1 MTQHVWFIV
10 AYNRENAQIM
20 AMHGRHMTAGK
31 GPVAL
36 FKENSLPKH
45 VYVDRFGR
53 SQNAV

>member
-45 VYVDRFGR
+45 VDRFGR